1 MELGGQQSC
10 SIPISG
16 GSRMPF
22 GSEHQR
28 ETALAAGCLA
38 ELILVA
44 LLALLLISLLSSAHS
59 PGLFMDCLLT
69 PFLHGTLLGHA
80 AGIGSLLLLAKGLCT
95 CPQLASGDAPVWSN
109 NGTAA
114 QCSAMGNRAPW
125 EDGNA
130 EEWLTACPS
139 DQPDWPGFPGRPQ

>member
-1 MELGGQQSC
+1 MGLGGQQSF

-22 GSEHQR
+22 QSEHQR
-28 ETALAAGCLA
+28 KAALAEGCLA

-59 PGLFMDCLLT
+59 GLLMGCFLT
-69 PFLHGTLLGHA
+69 SFLHGALLGHA

-95 CPQLASGDAPVWSN
+95 CLQLASGDAPVS
-109 NGTAA
+109 GQIMVLSSSTCAA
-114 QCSAMGNRAPW
+114 ECSATGNGAAW

-130 EEWLTACPS
+130 EEW
-139 DQPDWPGFPGRPQ
+139 